1 MYAKQIISPAELHQS
16 LILFYIFYSP
26 GSNIFLP
33 VKVGKKAPPYFSGKN
48 AKHGLIFSCCPLKL
62 CHAFLYLLKLFQ
74 AISGKRS
81 LEIALNGQ
89 LSVETPC
96 KFQSPCE
103 VIKKQQQRQ
112 KHQQALLLFTL
123 CETPHF
129 CSFKA

>member
-1 MYAKQIISPAELHQS
+1 MLLSY
-16 LILFYIFYSP
+16 
-26 GSNIFLP
+26 
-33 VKVGKKAPPYFSGKN
+33 V
-48 AKHGLIFSCCPLKL
+48 
-62 CHAFLYLLKLFQ
+62 LKLFQ

-96 KFQSPCE
+96 KFQSPFE

-112 KHQQALLLFTL
+112 QHQQALLLFKH
-123 CETPHF
+123 CKTPHF